1 MERPDAWCGSTP
13 VELLQGSRNRYAR
26 VGLALIEA
34 SLDQLQTLTIWGR
47 PLTTA
52 VRLARPSARIATGS
66 PGSTVIQRSVNDSQT
81 GSSFAIDMLHPLT
94 GDSNPGDPYRQCPGT
109 RRQRASHSPQMGEEA

>member
-13 VELLQGSRNRYAR
+13 VELLQGSRHRYAR

-81 GSSFAIDMLHPLT
+81 GSSFTIDMPAPV
-94 GDSNPGDPYRQCPGT
+94 D
-109 RRQRASHSPQMGEEA
+109 RRVKSGRSIPPMPWYPTSAGKPVRRWEE